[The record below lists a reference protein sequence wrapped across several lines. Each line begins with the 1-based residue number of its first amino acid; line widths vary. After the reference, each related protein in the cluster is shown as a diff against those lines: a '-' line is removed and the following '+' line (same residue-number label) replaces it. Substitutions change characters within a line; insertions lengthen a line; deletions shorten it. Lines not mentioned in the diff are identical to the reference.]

1 MEVLKSKYEYTLDD
15 VLSEHYETHIEEGV
29 LVNLDYVW
37 DHIEELIK
45 LPDVVVPGLW
55 LPSLRKYF
63 ARRLSEEEDAANAG
77 GKFGVYIWYYLF
89 DHQDRSLEDRQEDDV
104 RLALYIAEKYP
115 EHSGIIIFDDGS

>member
-15 VLSEHYETHIEEGV
+15 VLSEHYETDIEEGI
-29 LVNLDYVW
+29 LVNMVYVR

-45 LPDVVVPGLW
+45 LPDVVVPYLW
-55 LPSLRKYF
+55 FPSLRKYF
-63 ARRLSEEEDAANAG
+63 ARRLSEEEEAAKAG
-77 GKFGVYIWYYLF
+77 GKFGVYIWYSLF
-89 DHQDRSLEDRQEDDV
+89 DHQDRSFEDTKGDDV

>member
-15 VLSEHYETHIEEGV
+15 VLSEHYETDIEEGI
-29 LVNLDYVW
+29 LVNIVYVR

>member
-15 VLSEHYETHIEEGV
+15 VLSEHYETDIEEGI
-29 LVNLDYVW
+29 LVNMVYVR

-55 LPSLRKYF
+55 LSTLRKYF

>member
-15 VLSEHYETHIEEGV
+15 ILSEHYETHIEEGV

-55 LPSLRKYF
+55 LSTLRKYF
-63 ARRLSEEEDAANAG
+63 ARRLQEEEDAANAG

-89 DHQDRSLEDRQEDDV
+89 DHQDRSLEDVHEDDV

>member
-1 MEVLKSKYEYTLDD
+1 MKVLKSKYKYTLDD
-15 VLSEHYETHIEEGV
+15 VLSEHYETHVEGV
-29 LVNLDYVW
+29 SWSLVYVE

-55 LPSLRKYF
+55 LPTLSEYF
-63 ARRLSEEEDAANAG
+63 ARRLSEEEDAAEAG

-89 DHQDRSLEDRQEDDV
+89 DHQDRSFEDRHEDDV

-115 EHSGIIIFDDGS
+115 EHSEIIIFDDGS

>member
-15 VLSEHYETHIEEGV
+15 VLSEHYETHVEGV
-29 LVNLDYVW
+29 SWSLVYVE

-55 LPSLRKYF
+55 LPTLGKYF
-63 ARRLSEEEDAANAG
+63 ARRLSEEEDAADAG

-89 DHQDRSLEDRQEDDV
+89 DHQDRSLEDRKEDDV

-115 EHSGIIIFDDGS
+115 EHSEIIIFDDGS

>member
-15 VLSEHYETHIEEGV
+15 ILSEHYETHIEEGV

-55 LPSLRKYF
+55 LSTLRKYF
-63 ARRLSEEEDAANAG
+63 ARR
-77 GKFGVYIWYYLF
+77 
-89 DHQDRSLEDRQEDDV
+89 
-104 RLALYIAEKYP
+104 
-115 EHSGIIIFDDGS
+115 

>member
-1 MEVLKSKYEYTLDD
+1 MKVLKSKYEYTLDD

-29 LVNLDYVW
+29 LLNLDYVW

-45 LPDVVVPGLW
+45 LPDVVVPCLW
-55 LPSLRKYF
+55 LPTLRKYF

>member
-15 VLSEHYETHIEEGV
+15 VLSEHYETDIEEGI
-29 LVNLDYVW
+29 LVNMVYVR

>member
-15 VLSEHYETHIEEGV
+15 VLSEHYETDIEEGI
-29 LVNLDYVW
+29 LVNMVYVR

-55 LPSLRKYF
+55 LSTLRKYF
-63 ARRLSEEEDAANAG
+63 ARRLQEEEDAANAG

-89 DHQDRSLEDRQEDDV
+89 DHQDRSLEDVHEDDV
-104 RLALYIAEKYP
+104 RLGLYIAEKYP

>member
-15 VLSEHYETHIEEGV
+15 VLSEHYETHVEGV
-29 LVNLDYVW
+29 SWSLVYVR

-55 LPSLRKYF
+55 LPTLSEYF
-63 ARRLSEEEDAANAG
+63 ARRLSEEEDAAEAG

-89 DHQDRSLEDRQEDDV
+89 DHQDRSFEDRHEDDV

>member
-15 VLSEHYETHIEEGV
+15 VLSEHYETDIEEGI
-29 LVNLDYVW
+29 LVNIVYVR

-55 LPSLRKYF
+55 LPTLRKYF
-63 ARRLSEEEDAANAG
+63 ARRLQEEEDAANAG

>member
-1 MEVLKSKYEYTLDD
+1 MKVLKSKYEYTLDD
-15 VLSEHYETHIEEGV
+15 VLSEHYETHVEGV
-29 LVNLDYVW
+29 SWNWGYVW

-55 LPSLRKYF
+55 LPTLREYF
-63 ARRLSEEEDAANAG
+63 ARRLSEEEDAAEAG

>member
-15 VLSEHYETHIEEGV
+15 VLSEHYETDIEEGI
-29 LVNLDYVW
+29 LVNMVYVR

-55 LPSLRKYF
+55 LPTLRKYF

>member
-1 MEVLKSKYEYTLDD
+1 MKVLKSKYKYTLDD
-15 VLSEHYETHIEEGV
+15 ILSEHYETHVEGV
-29 LVNLDYVW
+29 SWSLVYVR

-55 LPSLRKYF
+55 LPTLRKYF

-89 DHQDRSLEDRQEDDV
+89 DHQDRSLEDVHEDDV